1 MPKSIKESGRVGGW
15 VARGRGE
22 CIGGWVARGRGKC
35 VGGWVARGRGELT
48 GKSESLDGV

>member
-1 MPKSIKESGRVGGW
+1 MPKSIKESGR
-15 VARGRGE
+15 
-22 CIGGWVARGRGKC
+22 